1 MAGPA
6 AEATNPTADP
16 RHCNPTPS
24 NGAAGAHHGT
34 PQIHRR
40 IPEILLYRYYYY
52 FNLKLER
59 CQSG

>member
-6 AEATNPTADP
+6 AEATNPTAD
-16 RHCNPTPS
+16 TPS